1 MAPRRDSQTG
11 ARLRRAVILAT
22 LTCILFAVAGVT
34 AATENRFTLSLQ
46 DEDQTES
53 TVPEPTV
60 GGGTA
65 PEVTALE
72 ATVPETTV
80 PEDVEKPIEGTEEA
94 TVVVHEE
101 PKETGK
107 EDPGAG
113 NYGGIQNDNRIEKAG
128 KPTGKPEHAQGGK
141 KYGKPRVAGKPPGK
155 SGPAT
160 GRPDRAGEEGF
171 DGKPGKV
178 TLCHKTGV
186 TISVGAPAVPAH
198 LRHGDT
204 IGAC

>member
-1 MAPRRDSQTG
+1 MALRRDSQTG

-65 PEVTALE
+65 TEVTALE

-80 PEDVEKPIEGTEEA
+80 PEDIEKPVEGTEEA
-94 TVVVHEE
+94 TVVVREE
-101 PKETGK
+101 PKEPGK
-107 EDPGAG
+107 GDPGAA
-113 NYGGIQNDNRIEKAG
+113 NYGGIQNDNRVERTG
-128 KPTGKPEHAQGGK
+128 EPTGKI
-141 KYGKPRVAGKPPGK
+141 R
-155 SGPAT
+155 PAT
-160 GRPDRAGEEGF
+160 GRPDHAGEKGF
-171 DGKPGKV
+171 GGNQGKV
-178 TLCHKTGV
+178 TICHKNRV
-186 TISVGAPAVPAH
+186 TISVGAPAKPAH
-198 LRHGDT
+198 LRHGDSL
-204 IGAC
+204 GGC

>member
-1 MAPRRDSQTG
+1 
-11 ARLRRAVILAT
+11 LRRAVILAT
-22 LTCILFAVAGVT
+22 LIGILFAVAGVT
-34 AATENRFTLSLQ
+34 AATENAFTSSSQ
-46 DEDQTES
+46 DVDQTES
-53 TVPEPTV
+53 TVPEPA
-60 GGGTA
+60 GGTA

-80 PEDVEKPIEGTEEA
+80 PEEVEKPIEGTEEA

-101 PKETGK
+101 PKEAGK
-107 EDPGAG
+107 EEPGAG
-113 NYGGIQNDNRIEKAG
+113 NYGGIQNDKRIEKAG
-128 KPTGKPEHAQGGK
+128 APTGKPEHAQGGK

-160 GRPDRAGEEGF
+160 GRPDHAGEKGF

-178 TLCHKTGV
+178 ILCHKTGV
-186 TISVGAPAVPAH
+186 TISVGAPAQHAH